1 MAETTRLRHALIG
14 VGSLVFNMHKAAFSL
29 PTFQAA
35 GACDIR
41 EEVGRERAAGL
52 DVPFFVDYREMLAE
66 VKPDV
71 TVIMTPHYLHPQ
83 MAIDAMRAG
92 SHVLVEKPMGIQVA
106 DADRMAAVQRETG
119 KCLAV
124 SFQNRL
130 RPEVRAARKLIQ
142 DGRLGTIQR
151 LEMIVP
157 WPRSDRY
164 YSLATW
170 RATWWGEG
178 GGVLLNQAPHDLD
191 LICHL
196 AGMPR
201 RVVSWN
207 RTRLHPIEVEDSVSA
222 MMEWDNGASGYLR
235 VSTAESGPKKDLE
248 IVGTK
253 GSIKISAGKLDF
265 WEFEDDVYHYL
276 RTTDEIYRGPD
287 QRAVPLEIHESPED
301 HITGDHPAV
310 YHNLHQA
317 ILHGS
322 PISATGAEGRMSL
335 ELANAMIYSSYT
347 NQAVE
352 LPLDREKYSALLKE
366 LQEKSAKK

>member
-1 MAETTRLRHALIG
+1 
-14 VGSLVFNMHKAAFSL
+14 
-29 PTFQAA
+29 
-35 GACDIR
+35 
-41 EEVGRERAAGL
+41 
-52 DVPFFVDYREMLAE
+52 
-66 VKPDV
+66 
-71 TVIMTPHYLHPQ
+71 
-83 MAIDAMRAG
+83 
-92 SHVLVEKPMGIQVA
+92 
-106 DADRMAAVQRETG
+106 
-119 KCLAV
+119 
-124 SFQNRL
+124 
-130 RPEVRAARKLIQ
+130 
-142 DGRLGTIQR
+142 
-151 LEMIVP
+151 MIVP
-157 WPRSDRY
+157 WPRSYRY

-201 RVVSWN
+201 RVISWN
-207 RTRLHPIEVEDSVSA
+207 RTRLHQIEVEDSVSA

-253 GSIKISAGKLDF
+253 GTIQISAGKLDF

-287 QRAVPLEIHESPED
+287 QKAVQLELHENPED

-317 ILHGS
+317 ILNGS
-322 PISATGAEGRMSL
+322 PISATGEEGRMSL

-352 LPLDREKYSALLKE
+352 LPLDRERYSGLLKE
-366 LQEKSAKK
+366 LQDRSNQ